1 MKANKWE
8 LTPLGF
14 FDHVLQEAR
23 DARLGPRGTAEHV
36 CACFKEHLRK
46 FESKGAGAALILSG
60 DDLFFASVRC
70 VPDLE
75 DQ

>member
-1 MKANKWE
+1 MSKKWE
-8 LTPLGF
+8 LTALGF

-46 FESKGAGAALILSG
+46 YESKGAGAALILHG
-60 DDLFFASVRC
+60 DDLFFASVGH
-70 VPDLE
+70 VPDPE